1 LPLTSTLEDTQ
12 RQILEDDMTL
22 AGVEAV
28 IDMDDDP
35 NFDASI
41 FLQ

>member
-1 LPLTSTLEDTQ
+1 
-12 RQILEDDMTL
+12 LEDDMTL

-41 FLQ
+41 FLQWLTMKKNWFIL